1 MAAAAAAAKVAAAA
15 AAVTGA
21 LRLPPASRPSL
32 PIAAHGVRGARGPRA
47 GARGLCRPA
56 SSSSSSSASAS
67 AEADGE
73 GATPA
78 RLSSTAG
85 AYVRHLEKLRA
96 SASYRREQRRVL
108 VVGRTVIREV
118 ARALGP
124 AEGVVV
130 AEGAP
135 RGDDVGI
142 DVGGVV
148 GRAADAGPS
157 PWPRV
162 VQAAPHVLKKI
173 TGDPNPEGMVATF
186 RFPDPSLGRG
196 PAWLRDARRVLVLDG
211 VQDPG
216 NVGTLLRTA
225 LALGWDG
232 AVVLPGVAGACDPF
246 NDKALR
252 AGRGAALR
260 LPVCVA
266 GSWAE
271 WASGPGRAFVHVAAV
286 AAEAPGGEAGTPAAL
301 LGPPAAGAEAE
312 AEAGAEVRIALVLGS
327 EGKGLSAEASAGCD
341 VLATVPYGGDME
353 SLNVGVA
360 GGILMWALQGGGQ
373 GPAAAQL
380 LLRTNLPP

>member
-1 MAAAAAAAKVAAAA
+1 MAAAAKVAAAA

-21 LRLPPASRPSL
+21 LRLPHASRPSL
-32 PIAAHGVRGARGPRA
+32 PIAARGVRGARGPRA

-56 SSSSSSSASAS
+56 SSSAS

-96 SASYRREQRRVL
+96 SASYRREQGRVL

-135 RGDDVGI
+135 RGDDVGV
-142 DVGGVV
+142 DVGDVV
-148 GRAADAGPS
+148 GRAAEAGPS

-162 VQAAPHVLKKI
+162 VQAAPHVLRKI

-286 AAEAPGGEAGTPAAL
+286 AAEAPGGEVGSPAAL
-301 LGPPAAGAEAE
+301 LGPPAAMAEAE
-312 AEAGAEVRIALVLGS
+312 AEAEARIALVLGS

-380 LLRTNLPP
+380 LLRNNLPP